1 MSILKENVE
10 IKHSKRLFSN
20 RDLWLLFVP
29 LVIEQ
34 GLEYIVGLADSI
46 MVANVGEAAVSGVS
60 LVDSV
65 MALFISIF
73 TALATGG
80 GVVIGQYLGSK
91 NYNKAKLSVN
101 QFVKFTLYFSIVIML
116 LIYFLKSFILNSLF
130 GQISPE
136 VKEAAD
142 IYFMIVTL
150 SIPFLAMYNCGAAVF
165 RTIGNS
171 KLPMK
176 IMLYMNILNVI
187 GNAILVFG
195 FKMGVAGV
203 AIPTLVSRVGAAIIV
218 LLLARN
224 KKNELYI
231 IGFFKEKF
239 NLEMVKKILSIG
251 LPFGLEN
258 GMFYLGR
265 LIVLSVVSL
274 FGTAS
279 IAANAVGGTINMF
292 EVLPGVAINLGLAVV
307 ISKCVGAG
315 DFAQAKYYKKKVEWI
330 MRITFVLSTIVV
342 VGLMPLLM
350 KIYNLSQEATRLV
363 WIIVVS
369 HGVMMILIWSKSFML
384 PVVFRS
390 AGDAKFPMITS
401 TFSMIVFRI
410 VFAYVFSLYF
420 GMGMIGTWVAMYVDW
435 IFRTI
440 TYMIRYRKGTWM
452 RYKIV

>member
-1 MSILKENVE
+1 MQSLKKN
-10 IKHSKRLFSN
+10 KFFSN
-20 RDLWLLFVP
+20 NDLYLLFVP
-29 LVIEQ
+29 LIIEQ

-46 MVANVGEAAVSGVS
+46 MVAKVGEATVSGVS

-73 TALATGG
+73 SALSAGG
-80 GVVIGQYLGSK
+80 AVVVGQYLGSK
-91 NYNKAKLSVN
+91 NHKKAISSVN
-101 QFVKFTLYFSIVIML
+101 QFTKFTMYFSLAIML
-116 LIYFLKSFILNSLF
+116 LIYLLKSLILNSLF
-130 GQISPE
+130 GQISLE

-142 IYFMIVTL
+142 IYFKIVTL
-150 SIPFLAMYNCGAAVF
+150 SIPFLAIYNCGAAVF

-176 IMLYMNILNVI
+176 IMLYMNILNIV
-187 GNAILVFG
+187 GNAILIFV

-203 AIPTLVSRVGAAIIV
+203 AIPTLISRVGAAAII
-218 LLLARN
+218 LIFARN
-224 KKNELYI
+224 KENELYI
-231 IGFFKEKF
+231 VGFFKERF
-239 NLEMVKKILSIG
+239 DFEMIKRILSIG
-251 LPFGLEN
+251 LPFGVEN
-258 GMFYLGR
+258 GMFYFGR

-292 EVLPGVAINLGLAVV
+292 EVLPGVAINLGLAVI

-330 MRITFVLSTIVV
+330 IRITFVLSTIIVI
-342 VGLMPLLM
+342 GLMPLLM
-350 KIYNLSQEATRLV
+350 KIYNLSEEATKLV

-369 HGVMMILIWSKSFML
+369 HGVMMILIWTSGYML

-390 AGDAKFPMITS
+390 AGDAKFPMLIS

-410 VFAYVFSLYF
+410 IFAYVFSLYF

-435 IFRTI
+435 LVKTI
-440 TYMIRYRKGTWM
+440 IYEIRYRKGTWM
-452 RYKIV
+452 KYRIV

>member
-1 MSILKENVE
+1 M
-10 IKHSKRLFSN
+10 
-20 RDLWLLFVP
+20 P
-29 LVIEQ
+29 LIIEQ

-46 MVANVGEAAVSGVS
+46 MVAKVGEAAVSGVS

-73 TALATGG
+73 SALSAGG
-80 GVVIGQYLGSK
+80 AVVVGQYLGSK
-91 NYNKAKLSVN
+91 NHKKAISSVN
-101 QFVKFTLYFSIVIML
+101 QFTKFTMYFSLAIML
-116 LIYFLKSFILNSLF
+116 LIYLLKSLILNSLF
-130 GQISPE
+130 GQISLE

-142 IYFMIVTL
+142 IYFKIVTL
-150 SIPFLAMYNCGAAVF
+150 SIPFLAIYNCGAAVF

-176 IMLYMNILNVI
+176 IMLYMNILNIV
-187 GNAILVFG
+187 GNAILIFV

-203 AIPTLVSRVGAAIIV
+203 AIPTLISRVGAAAII
-218 LLLARN
+218 LIFARN
-224 KKNELYI
+224 KENELYI
-231 IGFFKEKF
+231 VGFFKERF
-239 NLEMVKKILSIG
+239 DFEMIKRILSIG
-251 LPFGLEN
+251 LPFGVEN
-258 GMFYLGR
+258 GMFYFGR

-292 EVLPGVAINLGLAVV
+292 EVLSGVAINLGLAVI

-330 MRITFVLSTIVV
+330 IRITFVLSTIIVI
-342 VGLMPLLM
+342 GLMPLLM
-350 KIYNLSQEATRLV
+350 KIYNLSEEATKLV

-369 HGVMMILIWSKSFML
+369 HGVMMILIWTSGYML

-390 AGDAKFPMITS
+390 AGDAKFPMLIS

-410 VFAYVFSLYF
+410 IFAYVFSLYF

-435 IFRTI
+435 LVKTI
-440 TYMIRYRKGTWM
+440 IYEIRYRKGTWM
-452 RYKIV
+452 KYRIV

>member
-1 MSILKENVE
+1 M
-10 IKHSKRLFSN
+10 
-20 RDLWLLFVP
+20 P
-29 LVIEQ
+29 LIIEQ

-46 MVANVGEAAVSGVS
+46 MVAKVGEAAVSGVS

-73 TALATGG
+73 SALSAGG
-80 GVVIGQYLGSK
+80 AVVVGQYLGSK
-91 NYNKAKLSVN
+91 NHKKAISSVN
-101 QFVKFTLYFSIVIML
+101 QFTKFTMYFSLAIML
-116 LIYFLKSFILNSLF
+116 LIYLLKSLILNSLF
-130 GQISPE
+130 GQISLE

-142 IYFMIVTL
+142 IYFKIVTL
-150 SIPFLAMYNCGAAVF
+150 SIPFLAIYNCGAAVF

-176 IMLYMNILNVI
+176 IMLYMNILNIV
-187 GNAILVFG
+187 GNAILIFV

-203 AIPTLVSRVGAAIIV
+203 AIPTLISRVGAAAII
-218 LLLARN
+218 LIFARN
-224 KKNELYI
+224 KENELYI
-231 IGFFKEKF
+231 VGFFKERF
-239 NLEMVKKILSIG
+239 DFEMIKRILSIG
-251 LPFGLEN
+251 LPFGVEN
-258 GMFYLGR
+258 GMFYFGR

-292 EVLPGVAINLGLAVV
+292 EVLPGVAINLGLAVI

-330 MRITFVLSTIVV
+330 IRITFVLSTIIVI
-342 VGLMPLLM
+342 GLMPLLM
-350 KIYNLSQEATRLV
+350 KIYNLSEEATKLV

-369 HGVMMILIWSKSFML
+369 HGVMMILIWTSGYML

-390 AGDAKFPMITS
+390 AGDAKFPMLIS

-410 VFAYVFSLYF
+410 IFAYVFSLYF

-435 IFRTI
+435 LVKTI
-440 TYMIRYRKGTWM
+440 IYEIRYRKGTWM
-452 RYKIV
+452 KYRIV

>member
-1 MSILKENVE
+1 MQSLKKN
-10 IKHSKRLFSN
+10 KFFSN
-20 RDLWLLFVP
+20 NDLYLLFVP
-29 LVIEQ
+29 LIIEQ

-46 MVANVGEAAVSGVS
+46 MVAKVGEAAVSGVS

-73 TALATGG
+73 SALSAGG
-80 GVVIGQYLGSK
+80 AAVVGQYLGSK
-91 NYNKAKLSVN
+91 NHKKAISSVN
-101 QFVKFTLYFSIVIML
+101 QFTKFTMYFSLAIML
-116 LIYFLKSFILNSLF
+116 LIYLLKSLILNSLF
-130 GQISPE
+130 GQISLE

-142 IYFMIVTL
+142 IYFKIVTL
-150 SIPFLAMYNCGAAVF
+150 SIPFLAIYNCGAAVF

-176 IMLYMNILNVI
+176 IMLYMNILNIV
-187 GNAILVFG
+187 GNAILIFV

-203 AIPTLVSRVGAAIIV
+203 AIPTLISRVGAAAII
-218 LLLARN
+218 LIFARN
-224 KKNELYI
+224 KENELYI
-231 IGFFKEKF
+231 VGFFKERF
-239 NLEMVKKILSIG
+239 DFEMIKRILSIG
-251 LPFGLEN
+251 LPFGVEN
-258 GMFYLGR
+258 GMFYFGR

-292 EVLPGVAINLGLAVV
+292 EVLPGVAINLGLAVI

-330 MRITFVLSTIVV
+330 IRITFVLSTIIVI
-342 VGLMPLLM
+342 GLMPLLM
-350 KIYNLSQEATRLV
+350 KIYNLSEEATKLV

-369 HGVMMILIWSKSFML
+369 HGVMMILIWTSGYML

-390 AGDAKFPMITS
+390 AGDAKFPMLIS

-410 VFAYVFSLYF
+410 IFAYVFSLYF

-435 IFRTI
+435 LVKTI
-440 TYMIRYRKGTWM
+440 IYEIRYRKGTWM
-452 RYKIV
+452 KYRIV

>member
-1 MSILKENVE
+1 MDSLKEN
-10 IKHSKRLFSN
+10 RFFSN

-29 LVIEQ
+29 LIIEQ

-46 MVANVGEAAVSGVS
+46 MVAKVGEAAVSGVS

-73 TALATGG
+73 SALSAGG
-80 GVVIGQYLGSK
+80 AVVVGQYLGSK
-91 NYNKAKLSVN
+91 NHKKAISSVN
-101 QFVKFTLYFSIVIML
+101 QFTKFTMYFSLAIML
-116 LIYFLKSFILNSLF
+116 LIYLLKSLIINSLF
-130 GQISPE
+130 GQISLE
-136 VKEAAD
+136 VKKAAD

-187 GNAILVFG
+187 GNAILIFG

-203 AIPTLVSRVGAAIIV
+203 AIPTLVSRIGAAVVI
-218 LLLARN
+218 LFFARN
-224 KKNELYI
+224 KENELYI
-231 IGFFKEKF
+231 VGFFKEKF
-239 NLEMVKKILSIG
+239 DIEMIKRILSIG
-251 LPFGLEN
+251 LPFGIEN
-258 GMFYLGR
+258 GMFYFGR

-274 FGTAS
+274 FGTAA

-292 EVLPGVAINLGLAVV
+292 EVLPGVAINLGLAVI

-330 MRITFVLSTIVV
+330 IRITFVLSTIIVI
-342 VGLMPLLM
+342 GLMPLLM

-369 HGVMMILIWSKSFML
+369 HGVMMILIWTSGYML

-390 AGDAKFPMITS
+390 SGDAKFPMVIS

-410 VFAYVFSLYF
+410 IFAYVFSLYF

-435 IFRTI
+435 LVKTVI
-440 TYMIRYRKGTWM
+440 YEIRYRKEAWM
-452 RYKIV
+452 KYKIV